1 MRERNT
7 VGVGLRVWIRSFPYL
22 KHQANHRSQS
32 DTSHFRAFYIFSI
45 ITNGKHSKAIVRND
59 PTDLPLL
66 SETPF
71 KCTIFAYVAR
81 HVTVRTH
88 STLEPCRELPI
99 LPLPAAALT
108 PTRARPN
115 PLPLSFLP
123 PPARHCRRHCPLPP
137 SSVAPPPE
145 APPVGNHGTPV

>member
-1 MRERNT
+1 M
-7 VGVGLRVWIRSFPYL
+7 
-22 KHQANHRSQS
+22 
-32 DTSHFRAFYIFSI
+32 
-45 ITNGKHSKAIVRND
+45 NGKHSKAIVRND

-88 STLEPCRELPI
+88 STLEPCRELPV

-123 PPARHCRRHCPLPP
+123 PAARRRRRNCPPPA
-137 SSVAPPPE
+137 SSVAPKLGRRGWSLP
-145 APPVGNHGTPV
+145 AGVCR